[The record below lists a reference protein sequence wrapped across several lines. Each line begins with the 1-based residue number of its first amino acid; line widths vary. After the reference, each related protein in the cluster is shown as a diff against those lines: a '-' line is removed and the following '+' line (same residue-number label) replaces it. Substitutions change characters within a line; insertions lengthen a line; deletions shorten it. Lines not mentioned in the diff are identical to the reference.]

1 MDEDAE
7 FQNVLDAA
15 RRAEAWAFTE
25 LFERVAGRL
34 TGFLAARGATDPE
47 GLANEVLLRAFRA
60 IGGFEGNEIQ
70 FRAWIFTIGRNLL
83 VDERRKRERRP
94 ELRSIA
100 PEEMPEP
107 AGAGT
112 DADLTAGMGDEWVRG
127 VLDELPS
134 SQREVLLLR
143 IVAELPIKE
152 TAEIVGKTEGAVKLL
167 QHRALRRLRKRLGT
181 RGVIEP

>member
-94 ELRSIA
+94 ELRSVA
-100 PEEMPEP
+100 PDEMPEP
-107 AGAGT
+107 AGT
-112 DADLTAGMGDEWVRG
+112 DADLTAGMGDKWVRG
-127 VLDELPS
+127 VLDELPP

-167 QHRALRRLRKRLGT
+167 QHRALRRLRKHLGT
-181 RGVIEP
+181 RREIEP